1 MKAEDLLQ
9 GHIISHHL
17 KITKERNAILRA
29 FMEAT
34 EAERHVTAEELHH
47 KMKKKGSPIG
57 LATVYRTLNLLCE
70 CKLAEQRQF
79 GDGHTRYELT
89 YNVGHHDHLICTEC
103 HKIIEFEN
111 LLIEQLQDKV
121 AKKHHFTIYSHKLE
135 LYGLCSECIKTQNK
149 GKGQGKKG

>member
-9 GHIISHHL
+9 GHIVSHHL
-17 KITKERNAILRA
+17 KITKERNAVLRA
-29 FMEAT
+29 LIDAT
-34 EAERHVTAEELHH
+34 ETERHVTAEELYQ

-57 LATVYRTLNLLCE
+57 FATVYRTLNLFCE

-79 GDGHTRYELT
+79 GDGHARYELT

-111 LLIEQLQDKV
+111 LLIEQQQDKV
-121 AKKHHFTIYSHKLE
+121 AKKHHFTVYSHKLE
-135 LYGLCSECIKTQNK
+135 LYGLCSECSKIQNK
-149 GKGQGKKG
+149 GKKR